1 MAKQACE
8 PSRLE
13 DPRLEVGEPRRRLWC
28 LPRVYSHGTR
38 LYDVHLRYEGVG
50 GGVQPCG
57 TFVW

>member
-13 DPRLEVGEPRRRLWC
+13 DPGLEVGEPRLRLKC
-28 LPRVYSHGTR
+28 LPRVYSLETR

-50 GGVQPCG
+50 GGVQPCAL
-57 TFVW
+57 FVR